1 MVGFSRLHE
10 AKIIVFVVLFF
21 LLGCGYHFS
30 LNEVKKEPKGVK
42 VRKIHIDPF
51 INRTPQRKLENFLIN
66 ELVYEFN
73 TGDELEIVERERA
86 EAILTGEFI
95 AYEATGIA
103 YTRGEYTATGR
114 VRIAIKAKLIDRNQN
129 IVWEK
134 VELSDQEEFQVTT
147 NPSQTRDN
155 REKAVHRIIKRL
167 AERIYEEL
175 RVGL

>member
-10 AKIIVFVVLFF
+10 AKITIFLVLLF

-30 LNEVKKEPKGVK
+30 LNEVKKEPQGVK

-155 REKAVHRIIKRL
+155 REKAVQRIIERL

>member
-1 MVGFSRLHE
+1 L
-10 AKIIVFVVLFF
+10 LF
-21 LLGCGYHFS
+21 LLGCNYHFS
-30 LNEVKKEPKGVK
+30 LNEVKKEPKEVRA
-42 VRKIHIDPF
+42 RKIHIDPF

-73 TGDELEIVERERA
+73 TGDELEIVERKRA
-86 EAILTGEFI
+86 EAILSGEFI

-114 VRIAIKAKLIDRNQN
+114 VRIAIKAKLTDRNQN
-129 IVWEK
+129 ILWEK

-147 NPSQTRDN
+147 NPSQTKDN
-155 REKAVHRIIKRL
+155 REKAIHRIIERL
-167 AERIYEEL
+167 AERIYEGL

>member
-1 MVGFSRLHE
+1 ML
-10 AKIIVFVVLFF
+10 F
-21 LLGCGYHFS
+21 LLGCNYHFS
-30 LNEVKKEPKGVK
+30 LNEVKKEPKEVRA
-42 VRKIHIDPF
+42 RKIHIDPF

-73 TGDELEIVERERA
+73 TGDELEIVERKRA
-86 EAILTGEFI
+86 EAILSGEFI

-114 VRIAIKAKLIDRNQN
+114 VRIAIKAKLTDRNQN
-129 IVWEK
+129 ILWEK

-147 NPSQTRDN
+147 NPSQTKDN
-155 REKAVHRIIKRL
+155 REKAIHRIIERL
-167 AERIYEEL
+167 AERIYEGL

>member
-10 AKIIVFVVLFF
+10 AKITIFLVLLF

-30 LNEVKKEPKGVK
+30 LNEVKKGPKGVK

-129 IVWEK
+129 IVWGK

-155 REKAVHRIIKRL
+155 REKAVQRIIERL

>member
-10 AKIIVFVVLFF
+10 AKITIFLVLLF

-30 LNEVKKEPKGVK
+30 LNEVKKEPQGVK

-129 IVWEK
+129 IVWGK

>member
-10 AKIIVFVVLFF
+10 AKITIFLVLLF

-30 LNEVKKEPKGVK
+30 LNEVKKEPQGVK

>member
-10 AKIIVFVVLFF
+10 AKITIFLVLLF

-30 LNEVKKEPKGVK
+30 LNEVKKEPQGVK

-114 VRIAIKAKLIDRNQN
+114 VRIAIKAKLIDRKQN
-129 IVWEK
+129 IVWGK

-155 REKAVHRIIKRL
+155 REKAVQRIIERL

>member
-10 AKIIVFVVLFF
+10 AKITIFLVLLF

-30 LNEVKKEPKGVK
+30 LNEVKKEPKGLK

-155 REKAVHRIIKRL
+155 REKAVQRIIERL